1 MTNTILNRDIGSW
14 TLHAA
19 SPEGWEMWVS
29 DSTLL
34 ERLVRDARQLG
45 VTTFALWR
53 LGLED
58 PAIWNLIGR

>member
-1 MTNTILNRDIGSW
+1 
-14 TLHAA
+14 
-19 SPEGWEMWVS
+19 MWVS

-34 ERLVRDARQLG
+34 ERLVGDARQLG